1 MIAFPY
7 TTTRCIY
14 GPLENGILE
23 LTFTEAS
30 REAVDELLLHMNE
43 IYRMAGANDIV
54 RVLVDHTDVGM
65 QPVTY
70 MFQKMR
76 EWNASHRVYFYS
88 RAAVLI
94 DDTFLV
100 WLVDSLLKTV
110 LRTAAVEIR
119 YFASS
124 ERDAAVSWLLSD

>member
-1 MIAFPY
+1 MIAFPH

-14 GPLENGILE
+14 SRLENGVHE
-23 LTFTEAS
+23 LIFTEAS
-30 REAVDELLLHMNE
+30 REAVDELLLHMDE
-43 IYRMAGANDIV
+43 IYGMTGAKDIV
-54 RVLVDHTDVGM
+54 RVLVDHRNVGM
-65 QPVTY
+65 EPVTY

-88 RAAVLI
+88 RAAILI
-94 DDTFLV
+94 DETFLV

-124 ERDAAVSWLLSD
+124 ERDAAINWLLSA